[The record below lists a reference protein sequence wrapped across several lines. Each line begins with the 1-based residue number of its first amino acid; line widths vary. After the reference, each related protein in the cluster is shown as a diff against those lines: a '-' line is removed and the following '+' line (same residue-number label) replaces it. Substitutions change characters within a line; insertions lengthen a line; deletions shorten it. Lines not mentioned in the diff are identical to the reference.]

1 MANVDIAAL
10 SEAVKQVESGGR
22 RYDSSGKL
30 LTSGKGAQGEMQVM
44 PATARDPG
52 FGVIPA
58 QSDSPDE
65 LARVGRDYLSALVDK
80 YGNVE
85 HALVAY
91 NWGPTNANKWIARGA
106 NKAKLPRET
115 RNYLSRVD
123 KLMGAPVEVAAQ
135 VDAPPVKAARE
146 PRPTEQAVEGDGFR
160 GYSNSVIGAL
170 GPGFQAALAAVSLSD
185 DEQEGDE
192 DQGTSIAE
200 AGGKSAMARAL
211 LQDLSYQSP
220 FSALE
225 PSKQPIV
232 QRMAEGGEAESE
244 GPSTPGLIGTAS
256 ELADK
261 MGIITPSNQT
271 VADVLNIMVP
281 GASLFVTQPSLGNKT
296 FAKYTLDYLAE
307 AKGKDEAKAPV
318 VDMSSKSNSP
328 VNVPV
333 YDKFN
338 LVSSAAP
345 GKAPVYAPSAKA
357 VPVAVPNIS
366 QSADLG
372 GLDAPSIGNT
382 GVSVD
387 APSVS
392 AGNEGAGLAAADSA
406 SSGGGFD
413 FGGGWGG
420 IDGGGGYWA
429 DGGEVSSPEAM
440 RKNEE
445 RALRL
450 LQASESPVT
459 AFLPFSSGATEFLG
473 GRLADEA
480 IGDIEA
486 EYQRLKKQA
495 QQRKEEVLRES
506 TNASKLREALYG
518 RKGQEMDP
526 YEAEERAYRSTV
538 ENTIG
543 FPVPDE
549 RREARRLLDYLKSID
564 FMPTVRESDRGPGGR
579 GHEGPAYRFKNNKT
593 PGTINFPVDSPDAY
607 RSYTHE
613 LSHAA
618 DRPSRQA
625 YNALVNSIKFGDR
638 DLTEQELRFVSNFR
652 KLYATPTELPL
663 QFREGELLENKHYR
677 SGNEEMRAFGTGNM
691 AQRMPKEGFS
701 RVDIG
706 SEFNPHVDP
715 TMATEAAIMREMYRD
730 LYKSQGKVGYAEGG
744 EVADPEEALFAGRE
758 DVPAKPRISNEEFIR
773 ESLKGLGEYPYLAA
787 GAPVDLATMA
797 MRPFGYDVQKPVMGS
812 EWIKQKATEMGVR
825 PEDTTDPRLQGPRV
839 ASEMLFSMMNPAS
852 APRAGAKAVDIAT
865 DPKTQQ
871 AAKALMK
878 DYMAAKEAQYYALPG
893 ASYAAKPKGGVWLP
907 AGSGAKPSQG
917 SPEYI
922 RNNYVEELAR
932 KKEVI
937 DPEKYAAIEGMLRS
951 GKVEKYF
958 KNKYATGDDPVRNAM
973 VEDQIPFETLN
984 REPGM
989 GAKAW
994 QAQLDLLDRGTY
1006 HLTAEAARRQ
1016 LEFLYD
1022 RNARILPM
1030 TVYNPMSPTFEA
1042 DSALLSMGQ
1051 KMSLEGV
1058 PKNLQNPPVIAE
1070 IQTDVPG
1077 SYFPEEPPAILRR
1090 TLENN
1095 PPSAVATA
1103 VKKGEPI
1110 YSFSDQVSGFSNI
1123 KAFDS
1128 NEVIP
1133 ALATLTPKQ
1142 LSKMSFEEAL
1152 IAGLK
1157 NTKADPLRDYQ
1168 KDVDRLVRAINR
1180 NDVGSFKPRSVK
1192 NAEELYKF
1200 GTKPVKLL
1208 DGRQTHTLDTEWVQL
1223 TDPRAAY
1230 LEGEVMSHSVGGYWL
1245 QERGYGRIGA
1255 GGREAFEKGDAVIY
1269 SLRDKNTGEPRGVT
1283 IEVDTTDPETIFVN
1297 QIKGKSN
1304 KSPISKDQDIF
1315 ELLYALE
1322 KKYKEERPNHE
1333 FRVGSQSYE
1342 SGGIKWDDAYNTWL
1356 WSLKG
1361 DKKPEWKR
1369 DESGNLEYLLDFD

>member
-1 MANVDIAAL
+1 LEPTKQPEVLRMADGGDVGHIDAVPVVGTAQDIA
-10 SEAVKQVESGGR
+10 
-22 RYDSSGKL
+22 
-30 LTSGKGAQGEMQVM
+30 GA
-44 PATARDPG
+44 
-52 FGVIPA
+52 
-58 QSDSPDE
+58 
-65 LARVGRDYLSALVDK
+65 
-80 YGNVE
+80 
-85 HALVAY
+85 
-91 NWGPTNANKWIARGA
+91 
-106 NKAKLPRET
+106 
-115 RNYLSRVD
+115 
-123 KLMGAPVEVAAQ
+123 
-135 VDAPPVKAARE
+135 
-146 PRPTEQAVEGDGFR
+146 
-160 GYSNSVIGAL
+160 
-170 GPGFQAALAAVSLSD
+170 
-185 DEQEGDE
+185 
-192 DQGTSIAE
+192 
-200 AGGKSAMARAL
+200 
-211 LQDLSYQSP
+211 
-220 FSALE
+220 
-225 PSKQPIV
+225 
-232 QRMAEGGEAESE
+232 
-244 GPSTPGLIGTAS
+244 
-256 ELADK
+256 
-261 MGIITPSNQT
+261 MGIISPSNQT
-271 VADVLNIMVP
+271 VADVLNVVVP
-281 GASLFVTQPSLGNKT
+281 GAAFFVNQPNLGGRT
-296 FAKYTLDYLAE
+296 VAKAALDYLTQKSATP
-307 AKGKDEAKAPV
+307 APV
-318 VDMSSKSNSP
+318 TDMSSPGAGTSVNAPSSNIG
-328 VNVPV
+328 
-333 YDKFN
+333 
-338 LVSSAAP
+338 LVSP
-345 GKAPVYAPSAKA
+345 GSPGMAPVYAPLSFST
-357 VPVAVPNIS
+357 PV
-366 QSADLG
+366 QS
-372 GLDAPSIGNT
+372 PSISAGESLGSIGPGVGGGSIGST
-382 GVSVD
+382 GVGIGDSG
-387 APSVS
+387 VS
-392 AGNEGAGLAAADSA
+392 AGNEGAGLGAAEGS
-406 SSGGGFD
+406 
-413 FGGGWGG
+413 FGGGDYGG
-420 IDGGGGYWA
+420 LA
-429 DGGEVSSPEAM
+429 DAFGAEGGEVKSAKTMRENEA
-440 RKNEE
+440 

-450 LQASESPVT
+450 LAASEAPATV
-459 AFLPFSSGATEFLG
+459 FLPFSSGATEFLG

-486 EYQRLKKQA
+486 EYQRLKEQV
-495 QQRKEEVLRES
+495 QQRKEEEMRRGVKGYQKGGEVEQES
-506 TNASKLREALYG
+506 AVARKLREALQG

-526 YEAEERAYRSTV
+526 YEAEERAYRSSV

-564 FMPTVRESDRGPGGR
+564 FVPTVRESDTGPRGR
-579 GHEGPAYRFKNNKT
+579 GHEGPAYRYNDDKT
-593 PGTINFPVDSPDAY
+593 PGTINFPVGSPDAY

-613 LSHAA
+613 LTHAA

-625 YNALVNSIKFGDR
+625 YAALVAAIEAGGR
-638 DLTEQELRFVSNFR
+638 DLTEQEKRFVSNFK
-652 KLYATPTELPL
+652 KLYVTPTKLPL
-663 QFREGELLENKHYR
+663 QFREDELLENKRYR
-677 SGNEEMRAFGTGNM
+677 SGNEEMRAFGSGNM
-691 AQRMPKEGFS
+691 AQRMPKTGFS

-706 SEFNPHVDP
+706 AQFNPHVDP

-744 EVADPEEALFAGRE
+744 EVADPEEAMFAGRE

-773 ESLKGLGEYPYLAA
+773 ESLKGLGEYPYLLA
-787 GAPVDLATMA
+787 GSPVDLATMA

-825 PEDTTDPRLQGPRV
+825 PEDTTDPRLQGPRM
-839 ASEMLFSMMNPAS
+839 ASEMLFSLMNPAS
-852 APRAGAKAVDIAT
+852 VPRAGAKAVDIAM

-878 DYMAAKEAQYYALPG
+878 DYMAAKEAQYYSVPG
-893 ASYAAKPKGGVWLP
+893 ASYAVKPKGGVWLP

-922 RNNYVEELAR
+922 RNNYAEELAR
-932 KKEVI
+932 KKDFI

-973 VEDQIPFETLN
+973 VADQIPFETLN
-984 REPGM
+984 TEPGM

-994 QAQLDLLDRGTY
+994 QAQLDLLERGTY
-1006 HLTAEAARRQ
+1006 PELVRQQ

-1022 RNARILPM
+1022 SNARILPM
-1030 TVYNPMSPTFEA
+1030 TVNTPSPIL
-1042 DSALLSMGQ
+1042 DMGQ

-1058 PKNLQNPPVIAE
+1058 PKDFQNPPGILD
-1070 IQTDVPG
+1070 IRTDVPG

-1095 PPSAVATA
+1095 PPPAVATA

-1133 ALATLTPKQ
+1133 ALVTLTPKQ
-1142 LSKMSFEEAL
+1142 LNKMSFEEAL

-1157 NTKADPLRDYQ
+1157 NTKADPLRNYQ
-1168 KDVDRLVRAINR
+1168 KDVDRLVRATNR
-1180 NDVGSFKPRSVK
+1180 NDLDKFKPRSFKSV
-1192 NAEELYKF
+1192 EELYKF

-1245 QERGYGRIGA
+1245 QEKGYGSIGE

-1283 IEVDTTDPETIFVN
+1283 VEVDTTDLDTILVN

-1322 KKYKEERPNHE
+1322 KKYKEERPGHE
-1333 FRVGSQSYE
+1333 FKVRSQYYGEE